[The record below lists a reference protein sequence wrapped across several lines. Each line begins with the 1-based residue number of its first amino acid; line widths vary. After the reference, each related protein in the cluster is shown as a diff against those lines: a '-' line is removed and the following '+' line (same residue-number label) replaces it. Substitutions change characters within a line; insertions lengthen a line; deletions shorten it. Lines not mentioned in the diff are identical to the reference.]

1 MKKYI
6 IKMRGGGKQYAMPAV
21 HDTYKSAAQTLL
33 HYLAKAVDDMDDDS
47 TEIPSNY
54 TIEEVNDTDVNERIT
69 DFEKAR
75 QVLELKPN
83 ISFSV
88 INDLRR
94 DSAVLHKKI
103 SKFAKEINP
112 KYLDAL
118 IALNKLFTIAEA
130 WNKLDG
136 FVPDFSNW
144 SQNKWT
150 PLFGQTTSIKRLKL
164 STTCMFTEVNES
176 FGPRLCFKTRER
188 AWQFGTQFLDLYNQ
202 VFLL

>member
-1 MKKYI
+1 MKKYV
-6 IKMRGGGKQYAMPAV
+6 IKNKDGSKQTGMPEFY
-21 HDTYKSAAQTLL
+21 DTRKKAW
-33 HYLAKAVDDMDDDS
+33 LAILDYVEDDS
-47 TEIPSNY
+47 HIEDYIV
-54 TIEEVNDTDVNERIT
+54 EEVDIKDVNECIT

-88 INDLRR
+88 IKDLRR
-94 DSAVLHKKI
+94 DSAVLHEKI
-103 SKFAKEINP
+103 SRFAKEINP

-150 PLFGQTTSIKRLKL
+150 PLFGQTTSTKRLKL

-176 FGPRLCFKTRER
+176 FGPRLCFKTLER
-188 AWQFGTQFLDLYNQ
+188 ALQFGTQFLDLYNQ
-202 VFLL
+202 VFLS

>member
-1 MKKYI
+1 MKKYV
-6 IKMRGGGKQYAMPAV
+6 IKNKDGSEQTEMSEFY
-21 HDTYKSAAQTLL
+21 DTRKKAW
-33 HYLAKAVDDMDDDS
+33 LAILDYVEDDS
-47 TEIPSNY
+47 HIEDYIV
-54 TIEEVNDTDVNERIT
+54 EEVDMKDVNECIT

-88 INDLRR
+88 IKDLRR
-94 DSAVLHKKI
+94 DSAVLHEKI
-103 SKFAKEINP
+103 SRFAKEINP

-118 IALNKLFTIAEA
+118 IALNKLFAIAEA

-144 SQNKWT
+144 SQDKWT
-150 PLFGQTTSIKRLKL
+150 PLFGQTTSTKRLKL
-164 STTCMFTEVNES
+164 SITCMFTEVNKS

-188 AWQFGTQFLDLYNQ
+188 ALQFGTQFLDLYNQ
-202 VFLL
+202 VFLS

>member
-1 MKKYI
+1 MKKYV
-6 IKMRGGGKQYAMPAV
+6 IKNKDGSEQTEMSEFY
-21 HDTYKSAAQTLL
+21 DTRKKAW
-33 HYLAKAVDDMDDDS
+33 LAILDYVEDDS
-47 TEIPSNY
+47 HIEDYIV
-54 TIEEVNDTDVNERIT
+54 EEVDMKDVNECIT

-83 ISFSV
+83 ISFGV
-88 INDLRR
+88 IKDLRR
-94 DSAVLHKKI
+94 DSAVLHEKI
-103 SKFAKEINP
+103 SRFAKEINP

-150 PLFGQTTSIKRLKL
+150 PLFGQTTSTKRLKL

-188 AWQFGTQFLDLYNQ
+188 ALQFGTQFLDLYNQ
-202 VFLL
+202 VFLS

>member
-6 IKMRGGGKQYAMPAV
+6 IKNKDGTTQTVMPAI
-21 HDTYKSAAQTLL
+21 HNTRK
-33 HYLAKAVDDMDDDS
+33 KAWLVILDYVEDDS
-47 TEIPSNY
+47 HIKDY
-54 TIEEVNDTDVNERIT
+54 IVEEVDIKDVNECVT

-75 QVLELKPN
+75 QVLEFKPN
-83 ISFSV
+83 ISFGV
-88 INDLRR
+88 IEDLRR
-94 DSAVLHKKI
+94 DSAVLNEKI
-103 SKFAKEINP
+103 SRFAKEINL

-144 SQNKWT
+144 SQNKWI
-150 PLFGQTTSIKRLKL
+150 PLFSQTALTKRLEL
-164 STTCMFTEVNES
+164 STACMFSEVNES

-202 VFLL
+202 VFLS

>member
-1 MKKYI
+1 MKKYV
-6 IKMRGGGKQYAMPAV
+6 IKNKDGSKQTVMSEFY
-21 HDTYKSAAQTLL
+21 DTRKKAW
-33 HYLAKAVDDMDDDS
+33 LAILDYVEDDS
-47 TEIPSNY
+47 HIEDYIV
-54 TIEEVNDTDVNERIT
+54 EEVDMKDVNECIT

-94 DSAVLHKKI
+94 DSAVLHEKI
-103 SKFAKEINP
+103 SRFAKEINP

-150 PLFGQTTSIKRLKL
+150 PLFGQTTSTKRLKL

-188 AWQFGTQFLDLYNQ
+188 ALQFGTQFLDLYNQ
-202 VFLL
+202 VFLS

>member
-1 MKKYI
+1 MKRYI
-6 IKMRGGGKQYAMPAV
+6 IKNEDGTTQTVMPAI
-21 HDTYKSAAQTLL
+21 HNTRKEALL
-33 HYLAKAVDDMDDDS
+33 TILDYVEDDS
-47 TEIPSNY
+47 HIEDYIV
-54 TIEEVNDTDVNERIT
+54 EEVDMKDVNECIT

-88 INDLRR
+88 IKDLRR
-94 DSAVLHKKI
+94 DSAVLHEKI
-103 SKFAKEINP
+103 SRFAKEINP
-112 KYLDAL
+112 KCLDAL

-150 PLFGQTTSIKRLKL
+150 PLFEQTTSTKRLEL
-164 STTCMFTEVNES
+164 SITCKFTEVNES
-176 FGPRLCFKTRER
+176 FGPRLCFKTHER

-202 VFLL
+202 VFLS

>member
-1 MKKYI
+1 MKRYI
-6 IKMRGGGKQYAMPAV
+6 IKNEDGTTQTVMPAI
-21 HDTYKSAAQTLL
+21 HNTRKEALL
-33 HYLAKAVDDMDDDS
+33 TILDYVEDDS
-47 TEIPSNY
+47 HIEDY
-54 TIEEVNDTDVNERIT
+54 VVEEVDMKDVNECIT

-88 INDLRR
+88 IKDLRR
-94 DSAVLHKKI
+94 DSAVLHEKI
-103 SKFAKEINP
+103 SRFAKEINP

-150 PLFGQTTSIKRLKL
+150 PLFGQTTSTKRLKL

-176 FGPRLCFKTRER
+176 FGPRLCFKTHER

-202 VFLL
+202 VFLS

>member
-1 MKKYI
+1 MKKYV
-6 IKMRGGGKQYAMPAV
+6 IKNKDGSEQTVMPAFYN
-21 HDTYKSAAQTLL
+21 TRKKAW
-33 HYLAKAVDDMDDDS
+33 LAILDYVEDDS
-47 TEIPSNY
+47 RIEDYIV
-54 TIEEVNDTDVNERIT
+54 EEVDMKDVNECIT

-88 INDLRR
+88 IKDLRR
-94 DSAVLHKKI
+94 DSAVLHEKI
-103 SKFAKEINP
+103 ARFAKEINP

-144 SQNKWT
+144 TQNKWT
-150 PLFGQTTSIKRLKL
+150 PLFEQAALTKRLEI
-164 STTCMFTEVNES
+164 STACMFAEVSALDFASKHVNEHGS
-176 FGPRLCFKTRER
+176 LELSSQIYIIKYFCHEI
-188 AWQFGTQFLDLYNQ
+188 
-202 VFLL
+202 